1 MIWIPITVAAAA
13 FQVARNA
20 AQRSIMGGAG
30 PWGATLVRF
39 LFGLPFATAF
49 AAVAWI
55 STTGAVA
62 HPVPWFWLCCAAGA
76 AAQMGAT
83 AAQLV
88 AMHRSTFALGTAMQ
102 QSGLPFALVWGALLF
117 GDRISALTWSG
128 GLVASA
134 GLAILTWPR
143 GEVVMRRGAVLAG
156 LRSGALF
163 AFSAN
168 CFRQASLTFDP
179 AHPAASAFVTV
190 MIVQA
195 LQTVV
200 LTSFLA
206 VRDPSAL
213 KAVAAAWRQSLG
225 AGFCGAAASGLWFTA
240 MTLTPV
246 GAVRAVGVVEMP
258 IAAFAG
264 KRLFAERLSLLQ
276 IVAGLITAVGVV
288 MAALGQISP

>member
-1 MIWIPITVAAAA
+1 MIWIPITIGAAAL
-13 FQVARNA
+13 QVARNA

-49 AAVAWI
+49 AVIAWLVTPEA
-55 STTGAVA
+55 SA
-62 HPVPWFWLCCAAGA
+62 HPAPWFWLCCAAGA
-76 AAQMGAT
+76 AAQVSAT

-117 GDRISALTWSG
+117 GDHIGPMAWAG

-143 GEVVMRRGAVLAG
+143 GEVVMRRFAVLAG
-156 LRSGALF
+156 LGSGALF
-163 AFSAN
+163 ALSAN

-179 AHPAASAFVTV
+179 AHPVASAFVTV
-190 MIVQA
+190 MVVQA
-195 LQTVV
+195 IQTLA

-206 VRDPSAL
+206 LRNRPAL
-213 KAVAAAWRQSLG
+213 VAVMKAWRQSLG

-240 MTLTPV
+240 MTLSPV
-246 GAVRAVGVVEMP
+246 GQVRAVGVIEMP
-258 IAAFAG
+258 IAALAG
-264 KRLFAERLSLLQ
+264 NRLFAERLTLLQ

-288 MAALGQISP
+288 MAALG

>member
-1 MIWIPITVAAAA
+1 MIWIPVTIAAAA

-20 AQRSIMGGAG
+20 AQRSIMGEAG

-49 AAVAWI
+49 AALAWF
-55 STTGAVA
+55 TTPGVTG

-76 AAQMGAT
+76 AAQMAAT

-88 AMHRSTFALGTAMQ
+88 AMQRSTFALGTAMQ

-117 GDRISALTWSG
+117 GDRISAMTWTG

-143 GEVVMRRGAVLAG
+143 GEVILRRGAVLAG
-156 LRSGALF
+156 LGSGALF

-168 CFRQASLTFDP
+168 GFRQASLAFDP
-179 AHPAASAFVTV
+179 GHPVASALVTV
-190 MIVQA
+190 MVVQA

-200 LTSFLA
+200 LTGFLA
-206 VRDPSAL
+206 IRDPKAL
-213 KAVAAAWRQSLG
+213 RAVVAAWRQSLG

-240 MTLTPV
+240 MTLAPV

-258 IAAFAG
+258 IAAIAG
-264 KRLFAERLSLLQ
+264 NRLFAERLTGLQ
-276 IVAGLITAVGVV
+276 IVAGLITAAGVV
-288 MAALGQISP
+288 MAAMGQILP